1 MKKLFSLIRACM
13 SSDMNLFKVSNKKHG
28 KGNVILPI
36 IIALYL
42 MGYIGFISF
51 GLFSEF
57 SKTNTAYVLLSV
69 FAFGIT
75 LLTFIEGIYKTGSLL
90 FGCKDDD
97 LLLSLPIKRSTVLFI
112 RILKFYIFELLY
124 NSIFLLPIIIV
135 YGFFHTGSI
144 ITYIITSI
152 FMILLLPVIPI
163 AISSIIG
170 AITTS
175 ISSKFKYKNI
185 VEIIFSFA
193 ILVLVFAVSMNG
205 TKVMEYLVENASK
218 FNDLIVKYYYPAGV
232 FGKLANNFN
241 IIDLL
246 IFIGINIVIFV
257 LTIFMISKVY
267 FRINTNAKVSKTKVS
282 KNKDYVIKTRSVKSS
297 LIRKELNTFFNI
309 PVFIIN
315 SGFGLVLFLIIVIV
329 MILKIDVFASVLNRN
344 NLDGGLTVDLVVKNI
359 SLITLLVLVFTS
371 FMTSITNSV
380 ISLEGRNINILK
392 SLPVKVKDILMSK
405 IYACMIITTPVLLV
419 GILALYIRF
428 RFSIIELLLL
438 IVLAIVMPL
447 ISHFIGILVNL
458 RYPKL
463 DAENSAEVV
472 KQSTSSLVSVL
483 IGMGLMFFNVFLV
496 VFVLIM
502 GVNAKLVLIGFIIV
516 FLMVDLVLYLILN
529 KWGTKKFNSLEA

>member
-392 SLPVKVKDILMSK
+392 SLTVKVKDILMSK